1 MKKSQKPTQTLH
13 TETVP
18 ANFAPTQEQ
27 IDALARRIMP
37 EIKKFFADDLIR
49 QEFSKWQEERVVD
62 K

>member
-1 MKKSQKPTQTLH
+1 MKKSQKPAQALH
-13 TETVP
+13 AETVP

-27 IDALARRIMP
+27 IAALARRIMP

-49 QEFSKWQEERVVD
+49 QEFYNWQEERVVD